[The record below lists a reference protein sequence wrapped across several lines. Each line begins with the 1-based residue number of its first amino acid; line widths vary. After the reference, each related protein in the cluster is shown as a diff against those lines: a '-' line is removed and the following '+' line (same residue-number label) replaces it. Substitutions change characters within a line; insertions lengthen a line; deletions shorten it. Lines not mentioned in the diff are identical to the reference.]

1 MAQLWGGRFTK
12 ETDQLVYN
20 FNASIS
26 FDQKF
31 YAQDMRG
38 SIAHVKML
46 AKQGILTEDER
57 DQIIAGIE
65 GILSDVERGVLEI
78 SDKYEDIHSFVE
90 ATLIDRIGEPG
101 KKLHTGRSRN
111 DQVALDMK
119 LYTRDEIQVLDGLLK
134 ELLEVLLHIM
144 EENTET
150 FMPGFTHLQK
160 AQPIT
165 LAHHMGAYFE
175 MFRRDRSKLYDI
187 YQRMNYCPLGSG
199 ALAGTTYHLDREYTA
214 ELLGFAGPTLNS
226 MDSVADRDYVIELMS
241 ALSTIM
247 MHLSRFS
254 EEVIIWN
261 SNEYQFVDIDDA
273 YSTGSSIMPQKKNPD
288 IAELVRGK
296 TGRVYGALMSILTT
310 MKGIPLAYNKDMQ
323 EDKELAFDAIDTAK
337 GCLALFTGM
346 LRTMKFRKE
355 NMENSAKNGFTN
367 ATDAADYLV
376 NHGVAFRDA
385 HGIVGQLVLYCLEKD
400 IALDDMTLEE
410 FKAISPVFE
419 ADIYEAISMET
430 CVNKRMTIGA
440 PGKEAM
446 EKVIAIYAKYLQEC
460 EKTLA

>member
-26 FDQKF
+26 FDKKF
-31 YAQDMRG
+31 YRQDMEG
-38 SIAHVKML
+38 SMAHVKML
-46 AKQGILTEDER
+46 AKQGILTEDEKN
-57 DQIIAGIE
+57 QILAGLE
-65 GILSDVERGVLEI
+65 GILEDVENGTLEI
-78 SDKYEDIHSFVE
+78 SHAYEDIHSFVE
-90 ATLIDRIGEPG
+90 ATLIDRIGEAG

-119 LYTRDEIQVLDGLLK
+119 LYTRDELIEIDGLVYDLLTTILK
-134 ELLEVLLHIM
+134 IM
-144 EENTET
+144 EEHVDTI
-150 FMPGFTHLQK
+150 MPGFTHLQK

-175 MFRRDRSKLYDI
+175 MFRRDRGRLHDI
-187 YQRMNYCPLGSG
+187 YERMNYCPLGSG
-199 ALAGTTYHLDREYTA
+199 ALAGTTYPLDREFVA
-214 ELLGFAGPTLNS
+214 ELLEFKGATENS
-226 MDSVADRDYVIELMS
+226 MDSVSDRDYVIEFLS

-254 EEVIIWN
+254 EEIIIWN
-261 SNEYQFVDIDDA
+261 SNEYQFVEIDDA

-296 TGRVYGALMSILTT
+296 TGRVYGALMSMLTT

-323 EDKELAFDAIDTAK
+323 EDKELTFDAYDTVK

-346 LRTMKFRKE
+346 LATMKFNTKQ
-355 NMENSAKNGFTN
+355 MEASAKNGYTN

-385 HGIVGQLVLYCLEKD
+385 HGIVGQLVLYGIEHGK
-400 IALDDMTLEE
+400 ALDDFTMEE
-410 FKAISPVFE
+410 YKAISPVFE
-419 ADIYEAISMET
+419 EDIYEAISMET
-430 CVNKRMTIGA
+430 CVNKRLTKGA
-440 PGKEAM
+440 PGREAM
-446 EKVIAIYAKYLQEC
+446 LKTIITYKEYLS
-460 EKTLA
+460 KM

>member
-12 ETDQLVYN
+12 ETDQLVYQ

-26 FDQKF
+26 FDKRF
-31 YAQDMRG
+31 YAQDIRG
-38 SIAHVKML
+38 SIAHVMML
-46 AKQGILTEDER
+46 ARQGILTDTEKEK
-57 DQIIAGIE
+57 IIEGLE
-65 GILSDVERGVLEI
+65 GILSDVDNGRLEI
-78 SDKYEDIHSFVE
+78 TEQYEDIHSFVE

-119 LYTRDEIQVLDGLLK
+119 LYTRDEVHMLNQLVK
-134 ELLEVLLHIM
+134 ELLQAILAIM
-144 EENTET
+144 EEHVDTY
-150 FMPGFTHLQK
+150 MPGFTHLQK
-160 AQPIT
+160 AQPVT

-175 MFRRDRSKLYDI
+175 MFCRDHERLKDI
-187 YQRMNYCPLGSG
+187 YGRMDTCPLGSG
-199 ALAGTTYHLDREYTA
+199 ALAGTTYPLDRDYTA
-214 ELLGFAGPTLNS
+214 SLLGFKGPTRNS
-226 MDSVADRDYVIELMS
+226 MDGVSDRDYLLELLS
-241 ALSTIM
+241 ALSILM

-261 SNEYQFVDIDDA
+261 SNEYQFVEIDDA

-296 TGRVYGALMSILTT
+296 TGRVYGALQGLLVA

-337 GCLALFTGM
+337 GCLGLFTGM
-346 LRTMKFRKE
+346 LRTMGFKKE
-355 NMENSAKNGFTN
+355 RMEESAKLGFTN

-385 HGIVGQLVLYCLEKD
+385 HGIVGQLVLLCIEK
-400 IALDDMTLEE
+400 DMTLSELPLEE
-410 FKAISPVFE
+410 YQKISPVFE
-419 ADIYEAISMET
+419 EDIYQAVSMET
-430 CVNKRMTIGA
+430 CVNKRVTKGA
-440 PGKEAM
+440 PGWAAM
-446 EKVIAIYAKYLQEC
+446 EAEIAECRKYLGEY
-460 EKTLA
+460 

>member
-65 GILSDVERGVLEI
+65 GILSDVEQGVLEI

-90 ATLIDRIGEPG
+90 AILIDRIGEPG

-175 MFRRDRSKLYDI
+175 MFRRDRSRLYDI

-199 ALAGTTYHLDREYTA
+199 ALAGTTYPLDREYTA

-385 HGIVGQLVLYCLEKD
+385 HGIVGRLVLYCLEKD

>member
-26 FDQKF
+26 FDKKF
-31 YAQDMRG
+31 YRQDMEG
-38 SIAHVKML
+38 SMAHVKML
-46 AKQGILTEDER
+46 AKQGILTEGER
-57 DQIIAGIE
+57 EQILAGLE
-65 GILSDVERGVLEI
+65 GILEDVENGTLEI
-78 SDKYEDIHSFVE
+78 SHAYEDIHSFVE
-90 ATLIDRIGEPG
+90 ATLIDRIGEAG

-119 LYTRDEIQVLDGLLK
+119 LYTRDELIAIDGLVYDLLTTILK
-134 ELLEVLLHIM
+134 IM
-144 EENTET
+144 EEHVDTI
-150 FMPGFTHLQK
+150 MPGFTHLQK

-175 MFRRDRSKLYDI
+175 MFRRDRGRLHDI
-187 YQRMNYCPLGSG
+187 CERMNYCPLGSG
-199 ALAGTTYHLDREYTA
+199 ALAGTTYPLDREYVA
-214 ELLGFAGPTLNS
+214 ELLEFKGATENS
-226 MDSVADRDYVIELMS
+226 MDSVSDRDYVIELLS

-254 EEVIIWN
+254 EEIIIWN
-261 SNEYQFVDIDDA
+261 TNEYQFVEIDDA

-296 TGRVYGALMSILTT
+296 TGRVYGALMSMLTT

-323 EDKELAFDAIDTAK
+323 EDKELTFDAYDTVK

-346 LRTMKFRKE
+346 LATMKFNTDK
-355 NMENSAKNGFTN
+355 MEASAKLGYTN

-385 HGIVGQLVLYCLEKD
+385 HGIVGQLVLYGIEHGK
-400 IALDDMTLEE
+400 ALDDFTMEE

-419 ADIYEAISMET
+419 EDIYEAISMET
-430 CVNKRMTIGA
+430 CVNKRLTKGA
-440 PGKEAM
+440 PGREVMLKTIITYKE
-446 EKVIAIYAKYLQEC
+446 YLS
-460 EKTLA
+460 KM

>member
-26 FDQKF
+26 FDKKF
-31 YAQDMRG
+31 YRQDMEG
-38 SIAHVKML
+38 SMAHVKML

-57 DQIIAGIE
+57 DQILAGLE
-65 GILSDVERGVLEI
+65 GILEDVENGTLEI
-78 SDKYEDIHSFVE
+78 SHAYEDIHSFVE
-90 ATLIDRIGEPG
+90 ATLIDRIGEAG

-119 LYTRDEIQVLDGLLK
+119 LYTRDELIAIDGLVYDLLTVILK
-134 ELLEVLLHIM
+134 IM
-144 EENTET
+144 EEHVDTI
-150 FMPGFTHLQK
+150 MPGFTHLQK

-175 MFRRDRSKLYDI
+175 MFRRDRGRLHDI
-187 YQRMNYCPLGSG
+187 YERMNYCPLGSG
-199 ALAGTTYHLDREYTA
+199 ALAGTTYPLDREYVA
-214 ELLGFAGPTLNS
+214 QLLEFKGATENS
-226 MDSVADRDYVIELMS
+226 MDSVSDRDYVIELLS

-254 EEVIIWN
+254 EEIIIWN
-261 SNEYQFVDIDDA
+261 TNEYQFVEIDDA

-296 TGRVYGALMSILTT
+296 TGRVYGALMSMLTT

-323 EDKELAFDAIDTAK
+323 EDKELTFDAYDTVK

-346 LRTMKFRKE
+346 LATMKFNTDK
-355 NMENSAKNGFTN
+355 MEASAKLGYTN

-385 HGIVGQLVLYCLEKD
+385 HGIVGQLVLYGIEHNK
-400 IALDDMTLEE
+400 ALDDFTLEE
-410 FKAISPVFE
+410 YKAISPVFE
-419 ADIYEAISMET
+419 EDIYEAISMET
-430 CVNKRMTIGA
+430 CVNKRLTKGA
-440 PGKEAM
+440 PGREVMKKTIITYKE
-446 EKVIAIYAKYLQEC
+446 YLS
-460 EKTLA
+460 KM